1 MSSPPVPPPPATSP
15 PPSAYE
21 VLLVEDNPGDVYL
34 LRLAFS
40 QSGSPAILR
49 VLGDGQEAIDYL
61 KEVARGRGKREP
73 RLVLL
78 DLNLPRRHGR
88 EVLAV
93 VKSDPALRAIPI
105 VVITSS
111 TAPEDVTQSYD
122 LQANA
127 VVSKPDDFSGVLEL
141 VGAIDR
147 FWLRQARAPRL
158 RS

>member
-1 MSSPPVPPPPATSP
+1 MASSPNPPDPVASP
-15 PPSAYE
+15 YE

-34 LRLAFS
+34 LRLAFN
-40 QSGSPAILR
+40 QSGSPASLR
-49 VLGDGQEAIDYL
+49 VLGDGQEAIDYF
-61 KEVARGRGKREP
+61 KQVALGGGARQP

-88 EVLAV
+88 EVLAA
-93 VKSDPALRAIPI
+93 VKGDPALRAIPI

-111 TAPEDVTQSYD
+111 TAPEDVAQSYD

-127 VVSKPDDFSGVLEL
+127 VVSKPDDYTGVLEL

-147 FWLRQARAPRL
+147 FWLRQARPPRL
-158 RS
+158 SS